1 MKTLEYKDDAILVK
15 VKLNEY
21 GDPELEEQADI
32 KTLFRFGMSTMQ
44 NDFVANIS
52 TDAHAYLDIENPFV
66 RNNLYR
72 LEGMYLIMDRYG
84 EPIWYKIEKSVIG
97 RTLLTDN
104 VDNNV
109 HVWLSKSAAL
119 LDINESS

>member
-21 GDPELEEQADI
+21 GDPELDEQADI

-72 LEGMYLIMDRYG
+72 LEGMYLVMDRYG
-84 EPIWYKIEKSVIG
+84 ESIWYKIEKSVIG